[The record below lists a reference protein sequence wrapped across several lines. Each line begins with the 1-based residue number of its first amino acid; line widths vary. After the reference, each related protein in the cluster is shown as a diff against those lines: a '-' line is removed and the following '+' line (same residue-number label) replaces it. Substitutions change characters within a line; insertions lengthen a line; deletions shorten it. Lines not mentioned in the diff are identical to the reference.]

1 MGEEKKR
8 LPLGLENFEQIIKD
22 NYYYVDKTGLI
33 SELIRNGGMVNL
45 FTRPR
50 RFGKTLNM
58 SMLEYFFSI
67 EGDKS
72 IFDGLEI
79 LKDQKLCDEYMG
91 KYPVISVSLK
101 GINAAAYEG
110 AFDFAVQI
118 MQRAAE
124 AFQFLCDSECL
135 SEHDKEAYKKLLDSN
150 MSEAVFCSGLR
161 RLSELLAKHY
171 GTKVILLIDEY
182 DVPLAKAFANGYYDQ
197 MVFLI
202 RNLLEQALKTNSSL
216 KLAVLTGCMRI
227 SKESI
232 FTGLN
237 NFTTFTIADVDFDE
251 YFGFTD
257 QEVRD
262 LLTYYECADKYESIK
277 EWYDGYRFGNVDVYC
292 PWDVVSYLRS
302 LRTNREAI
310 PQNYWINTSSNA
322 EVKEFIRQSKN
333 LTTKREIERLM
344 AGESITKT
352 IHPELTYKEMYES
365 IENIWSVLFAT
376 GYLTQSGQVD
386 ARKFKLRIPNLEIRD
401 IFKTQIM
408 EYFKESVA
416 KDGDMLGRFCKA
428 LKNGEEKKVED
439 IFESY
444 LKKTISIRDTFVRK
458 EMKENFYH
466 GILLGI
472 LGIKEEW
479 GVFSNQET
487 GEGYSDILIETENSE
502 TAILIEVKYAGDGNL
517 DVACERALKQVEE
530 RKYDEELRENGV
542 DKILKYGIACYMK
555 RCKVKLAEESYIET

>member
-8 LPLGLENFEQIIKD
+8 LPVGLENFEQIIKD

-171 GTKVILLIDEY
+171 GTKVILLIDAY
-182 DVPLAKAFANGYYDQ
+182 DVPLATAFANGYYDQ